1 MTAPQL
7 RSLALAAS
15 LLAVSGCG
23 AKKPVLYPNPHLRS
37 VGTEVAELD
46 VDECMELADSDVG
59 NRNVA
64 AESGTGAAVGGASG
78 AAVGAAGGAVRGN
91 AGRGAS
97 VGAATGA
104 TAGMLR
110 GLFRARDPDPVFA
123 QYVTIC
129 LQERGYRMIGWR

>member
-1 MTAPQL
+1 MK
-7 RSLALAAS
+7 RS
-15 LLAVSGCG
+15 LLAETSLVALLLAGCT
-23 AKKPVLYPNPHLRS
+23 KKPVLYPNPQLRS

-104 TAGMLR
+104 TAGRLR